1 MQFTLPELWAHMGL
15 FARLVVYVLGLMSLA
30 SIVVMAERFVSFL
43 KSNRDSRRFATTLA
57 GSIEKSGI
65 DEAAK
70 TKVGTAKSVGHLG
83 RVLSAGLGAY
93 SMTRTAG
100 TTPDLT
106 IESVARALERQAQR
120 EQQNL
125 KRGLNLLA
133 TVGSTAPFIGLL
145 GTVVG
150 IISAFQGIAATGS
163 GGLSAVSAGISEAL
177 IETAL
182 GLAVAIPAVLVFNYL
197 SGLIAQEELLL
208 QHSAGELLD
217 TIDDWEERR
226 ATGRTL
232 TQPEVRRIEPTR
244 AGAAA

>member
-1 MQFTLPELWAHMGL
+1 MEQFTLAALWSHMGL
-15 FARLVVYVLGLMSLA
+15 FARLVVYVLAIMSIA
-30 SIVVMAERFVSFL
+30 SIIVMAERLVSFL
-43 KSNRDSRRFATTLA
+43 RSNRDSRRFASTLA
-57 GSIEKSGI
+57 GAIQKAGI

-70 TKVGTAKSVGHLG
+70 AKVGTPKTVGHLG

-133 TVGSTAPFIGLL
+133 TVGSTAPFVGLL

-150 IISAFQGIAATGS
+150 IINAFQQMAATGS
-163 GGLSAVSAGISEAL
+163 GGLATVSAGISEAL
-177 IETAL
+177 ITTAF
-182 GLAVAIPAVLVFNYL
+182 GLLVAIPAVMAYNYMQGWVDARMVDMTE
-197 SGLIAQEELLL
+197 S
-208 QHSAGELLD
+208 SNELLD
-217 TIDDWEERR
+217 HVARR
-226 ATGRTL
+226 LDEGGSVVPA
-232 TQPEVRRIEPTR
+232 R
-244 AGAAA
+244 AG